1 MNQLYSILCWFVL
14 INVSLQPIFKLEHSS
29 AVALL
34 YLVERQ
40 AFVAVGYV
48 YDSAVV
54 EAVLFEQVSH
64 DGVVAEGVDAYVAA
78 DAEAVV
84 EYGGEGAVSFGQTRN
99 AVDYIIRLV
108 VEP

>member
-1 MNQLYSILCWFVL
+1 M
-14 INVSLQPIFKLEHSS
+14 
-29 AVALL
+29 
-34 YLVERQ
+34 ERQ

-99 AVDYIIRLV
+99 AVDYIVRLV
-108 VEP
+108 VEPSAVVDFRVGRVGAWLQGE

>member
-48 YDSAVV
+48 YDS
-54 EAVLFEQVSH
+54 
-64 DGVVAEGVDAYVAA
+64 
-78 DAEAVV
+78 EAVV